1 MTNQEFLQH
10 ILTERIEM
18 ILSEQRQE
26 DMDWNIEVLDRIM
39 TSMDPDDKEKLNHW
53 LNQLTDMEADGQR
66 QAYLGGLKDG
76 IYLSVMFWEYIL

>member
-39 TSMDPDDKEKLNHW
+39 TSMDPDDKEKLNRW

-76 IYLSVMFWEYIL
+76 IYLSIMFLEYIL

>member
-10 ILTERIEM
+10 ILTKRIEM

-26 DMDWNIEVLDRIM
+26 DMDRNIEVLDRIM
-39 TSMDPDDKEKLNHW
+39 TSMDPDDKEKLNRW

-76 IYLSVMFWEYIL
+76 IYLSVMFLEYIL